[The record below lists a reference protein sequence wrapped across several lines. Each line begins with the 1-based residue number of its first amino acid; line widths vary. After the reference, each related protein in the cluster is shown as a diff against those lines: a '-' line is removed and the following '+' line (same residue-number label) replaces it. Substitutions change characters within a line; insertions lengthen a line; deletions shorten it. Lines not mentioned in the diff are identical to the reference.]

1 MRYSKQALLWSFGAG
16 VAVSSAS
23 LAGAQESF
31 YAGKQVRIYAQ
42 EQASGYSLYA
52 QLISQHLG
60 NFLPGKPTVVIGY
73 MPGAAGLTLTNY
85 LYEVAP
91 RDGTV
96 LAVPDQDLASK
107 QARKLKGVRYDVTQ
121 FTYIGRA
128 TANVPVHMAW
138 HTAGVSKLEDLKHT
152 TLISGAVGMEGTHV
166 DLPKAQNQLLGLN
179 WKVIPGY
186 RGNSE
191 IRIAMERGEVQAAI
205 APATLFNE
213 QLKPWLSDGKVKV
226 LVQYAEL
233 RHPLFPDVPNI
244 VELAEKPEHK
254 ALFQFLV
261 SLSSFGRSL
270 VGPPGLPKERTD
282 QLRSAF
288 QEMLEDKAFRTDAA
302 RMGADLIPMRGEDL
316 AAYMAAVLK
325 TSPETIAAANRLIDG
340 Q

>member
-121 FTYIGRA
+121 FT
-128 TANVPVHMAW
+128 
-138 HTAGVSKLEDLKHT
+138 
-152 TLISGAVGMEGTHV
+152 
-166 DLPKAQNQLLGLN
+166 
-179 WKVIPGY
+179 
-186 RGNSE
+186 
-191 IRIAMERGEVQAAI
+191 
-205 APATLFNE
+205 
-213 QLKPWLSDGKVKV
+213 
-226 LVQYAEL
+226 
-233 RHPLFPDVPNI
+233 
-244 VELAEKPEHK
+244 
-254 ALFQFLV
+254 
-261 SLSSFGRSL
+261 
-270 VGPPGLPKERTD
+270 
-282 QLRSAF
+282 
-288 QEMLEDKAFRTDAA
+288 
-302 RMGADLIPMRGEDL
+302 
-316 AAYMAAVLK
+316 
-325 TSPETIAAANRLIDG
+325 
-340 Q
+340 